1 MNFKNSSQERRR
13 IFVASFVVVFLTTL
27 TATLPALAQT
37 ETVVYNFCS
46 LPDCTDGDKANGRL
60 ISDSSGNLYGTTLS
74 GGSGALGTLYKLSPD
89 RTETVLYNFGVTTGD
104 GWQPSLGVTMDKQ
117 GNFYGVTGAGGA
129 YGQGTVF
136 KISPDGTETI
146 LHSFGATRHDGTY
159 PYGPVVLDKK
169 GNVYGSTNLG
179 GEYGDACG
187 FGAEG
192 CGTVF
197 RIDIDGKESILH
209 SFNANTEG
217 YFPYGIAIDKQGNLY
232 GTTSEGGSASQ
243 GIVYELT
250 NKGVYSILCN
260 FGAGASDG
268 IHPDSTLTV
277 DAKGNV
283 YGVTLFG
290 GEFYDGVVFKLTPG
304 SSWTETTLYSF
315 GTNKND
321 GSEPWGGLMLDG
333 QGNLYGATNE
343 GGLYGAGTVFEI
355 SPSGTETILYSFSG
369 NSDGGSPS
377 GGLIR
382 DSRGNLY
389 GPAYSGGSN
398 DEGVIYKI
406 SP

>member
-1 MNFKNSSQERRR
+1 LNFKNSSQEWRG
-13 IFVASFVVVFLTTL
+13 IFVASFAVVFLTTL
-27 TATLPALAQT
+27 TATLPAVAQT

-46 LPDCTDGDKANGRL
+46 LPDCSDGYKANGRL
-60 ISDSSGNLYGTTLS
+60 VADSGGNLLGTTLS
-74 GGSGALGTLYKLSPD
+74 GGSAASGTVYKLSPD
-89 RTETVLYNFGVTTGD
+89 GTETVLYNFGGTTGD
-104 GWQPSLGVTMDKQ
+104 GWEPQLGLTIDKQ
-117 GNFYGVTGAGGA
+117 GNFYGVTEAGGA
-129 YGQGTVF
+129 YGKGSVF

-146 LHSFGATRHDGTY
+146 LHSFGATSSDGTY

-169 GNVYGSTNLG
+169 GNIYGSTNLG
-179 GEYGDACG
+179 GEYADACG

-197 RIDIDGKESILH
+197 RIGSDGKESILH
-209 SFNANTEG
+209 SFNANTDG
-217 YFPYGIAIDKQGNLY
+217 YFPYGIAIDEQGNLY
-232 GTTSEGGSASQ
+232 GTTSEGGSASE

-260 FGAGASDG
+260 FGVGASDG
-268 IHPDSTLTV
+268 VHPDSALTV

-283 YGVTLFG
+283 YGVTLLG
-290 GEFYDGVVFKLTPG
+290 GAFYDGVVFKLTPG
-304 SSWTETTLYSF
+304 SSWTETTLYNF
-315 GTNKND
+315 GANKND
-321 GSEPWGGLMLDG
+321 GSEPWGGLVLDG
-333 QGNLYGATNE
+333 HGNLYGATYE

-355 SPSGTETILYSFSG
+355 SPSRTETILYSFSG

-398 DEGVIYKI
+398 GNGVIYKI